1 MNMMRAGR
9 ILCVVTMAAGMT
21 CVAQDASGSQAG
33 GAQSSGTQASGS
45 ASTSGKSAK
54 PGADS
59 KFVMK
64 AAQGGMAEVE
74 LGNLAQ
80 SNGQSDAVKQFGKRM
95 VDDHTKANDDL
106 KQVAQQK
113 NITLPTSPS
122 AKDQATK
129 ARLSKL
135 QGAAFDKA
143 YMKDMVMDH
152 TKDVN
157 EFKQEANSGKDAD
170 VKAFASKYSPILQE
184 HLSQAKQVNQ
194 EVGGASGSKKSA
206 GASSGSSSQ

>member
-1 MNMMRAGR
+1 MKLMRAGR
-9 ILCVVTMAAGMT
+9 ILCVLTMAAGMT
-21 CVAQDASGSQAG
+21 CVAQDASGSATG
-33 GAQSSGTQASGS
+33 SQASGS
-45 ASTSGKSAK
+45 AKASGSSAK
-54 PGADS
+54 ASADS

-106 KQVAQQK
+106 KQVAQEK
-113 NITLPTSPS
+113 NITLPTSMS

-129 ARLSKL
+129 DKLSKL

-157 EFKQEANSGKDAD
+157 EFKQEANSGKDSD

-194 EVGGASGSKKSA
+194 EVAGASGKKSA
-206 GASSGSSSQ
+206 AASSSSQSQ